1 MALTRQN
8 ITQRILAHR
17 LVAIVRLK
25 QQSQVAVTLKCLVE
39 GGIEVLEITSNTP
52 GYIEEIAKAR
62 AKYPDILVGAGTITN
77 AQRATNAIAA
87 GAQFLVTPNTNS
99 SVVQIAHAHNVP
111 VLMGAFTPTEIAQAL
126 EMEADIIKLFPAGE
140 IGTDYLKG
148 VQGPFD
154 TTPFMAVG
162 GIHLDNVE
170 DWFEAGAAG
179 VGVGNQLTRA
189 IDSEQDRI
197 EHIDFVKRFVETVK
211 KHRG

>member
-1 MALTRQN
+1 MGLTRQN
-8 ITQRILAHR
+8 ITKRILAHR

-25 QQSQVAVTLKCLVE
+25 QQNQVAVTLKCLVD

-52 GYIEEIAKAR
+52 GYCEEIAKAR
-62 AKYPDILVGAGTITN
+62 AMYPDILIGAGTVIN
-77 AQRATNAIAA
+77 KQRAADAIAA
-87 GAQFLVTPNTNS
+87 GAQFLVTPNTNAA
-99 SVVQIAHAHNVP
+99 VVQIAHRHNIP

-154 TTPFMAVG
+154 TTPFLAVG

-170 DWFEAGAAG
+170 DWFAAGAAG

-189 IDSEQDRI
+189 IDSEQDKQD
-197 EHIDFVKRFVETVK
+197 HIDFVKQFVEMVK